1 MRVDN
6 ELTIELFE
14 LLDVFNVGLFLLS
27 VKRLERN
34 EIKELNWIKIN

>member
-14 LLDVFNVGLFLLS
+14 LLDVFNVGFFLLS